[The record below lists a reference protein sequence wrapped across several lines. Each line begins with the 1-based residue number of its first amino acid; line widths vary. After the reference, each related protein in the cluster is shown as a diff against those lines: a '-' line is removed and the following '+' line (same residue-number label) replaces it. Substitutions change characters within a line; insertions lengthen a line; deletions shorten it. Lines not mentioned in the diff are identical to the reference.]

1 MKQLSFMKASFMGD
15 PGNKRYNNHQIAMKG
30 GSYSL
35 AMTGIVLAILVVVN
49 IFASVLP
56 TTLTKYD
63 ISSAKLYSVTSNTKV
78 VVNALKKDVTIYWIV
93 QADAEDDVIE
103 NLLAKYESLSE
114 HIRVV
119 KKNPDVYPAFADQ
132 YTSEEVPNNSLIVE
146 CDDRSRFISY
156 NDIYLTEENMSTYSY
171 DTSFDGE
178 GAVTSAIDYV
188 VTEELPQLYILEG
201 HGEAELSSVFG
212 EQIEKENIETTTF
225 SLLNEDSVPEEA
237 DCVLIYGPTSDI
249 SATEKEIL
257 SEYTAGGGKLMVL
270 AGPLEEGKL
279 ENLYSLLADYDVEVT
294 EGIVVESD
302 REHYAFQAPY
312 ILLPEIGTSE
322 ITEPLIEENYY
333 AIMPIAQGLTV
344 GDTSGAVTEL
354 LTTSETAYSKTAGY
368 DISTYEKEDK
378 DADGPFALAVSID
391 CGNEGQIVWFASAD
405 LLDDTYNSYSS
416 GANLDLGMN
425 TLSSL
430 MGEREAVAIRSKS
443 LSYNYLTISES
454 TSSFLKLLM
463 IGGFPLAFL
472 GAGIY
477 TIVSRRRRQ
486 NEPV

>member
-1 MKQLSFMKASFMGD
+1 MKQLSFVKKSFLEKMK
-15 PGNKRYNNHQIAMKG
+15 NKNYNNYQIAMKG

-56 TTLTKYD
+56 TTLTQYD
-63 ISSAKLYSVTSNTKV
+63 ISSAKLFSISSNTKV

-93 QADAEDDVIE
+93 QADAEDDVIK

-114 HIRVV
+114 HIKVV
-119 KKNPDVYPAFADQ
+119 EKNPDVYPTFTDQ

-146 CDDRSRFISY
+146 CDDRSRFISC

-171 DTSFDGE
+171 DRSFDGE
-178 GAVTSAIDYV
+178 GAITSAIDYV
-188 VTEELPQLYILEG
+188 ATDELPQLYILEG
-201 HGEAELSSVFG
+201 HGETKLSSVFS

-249 SATEKEIL
+249 SAEEKELL
-257 SEYTAGGGKLMVL
+257 SEYAAGGGKLMVL

-279 ENLYSLLADYDVEVT
+279 ENLYNLLADYDVEVT
-294 EGIVVESD
+294 DGIVVESN
-302 REHYAFQAPY
+302 RERYAFQAPY

-344 GDTSGAVTEL
+344 GNTSGAVTEL

-368 DISTYEKEDK
+368 DISTYEKEDG
-378 DADGPFALAVSID
+378 DVDGPFALAVSID

-405 LLDDTYNSYSS
+405 LLDDRYNSYSS
-416 GANLDLGMN
+416 GANLDLGMK
-425 TLSSL
+425 TLSLL

-454 TSSFLKLLM
+454 TSSLLKALM

>member
-1 MKQLSFMKASFMGD
+1 MNRFSFMKKTGD
-15 PGNKRYNNHQIAMKG
+15 ISRSRIALKG

-56 TTLTKYD
+56 TAMTQYD
-63 ISSAKLYSVTSNTKV
+63 ISSTKLYSITSNTKV
-78 VVNALKKDVTIYWIV
+78 VVNALEKDVTIYWIV
-93 QADAEDDVIE
+93 QADKEDDVIE
-103 NLLAKYESLSE
+103 NLLEKYKNLSE
-114 HIRVV
+114 HVKVV
-119 KKNPDVYPAFADQ
+119 KKNPDVYPTFADQ

-178 GAVTSAIDYV
+178 GAITSAIDYV
-188 VTEELPQLYILEG
+188 MSEELPQLYVLEG
-201 HGEAELSSVFG
+201 HGEAELSSVFS
-212 EQIEKENIETTTF
+212 EQIEKENMETTTF

-249 SATEKEIL
+249 SEEEKNML
-257 SEYTAGGGKLMVL
+257 SEYVTGGGKLMVL
-270 AGPLEEGKL
+270 AGPLEEGTL
-279 ENLYSLLADYDVEVT
+279 TNLYSLLNDYNVEVT
-294 EGIVVESD
+294 DGIVVESD

-312 ILLPEIGTSE
+312 ILLPEIKGSG
-322 ITEPLIEENYY
+322 ITDPLIEENSY

-344 GDTSGAVTEL
+344 RNTSDAVTEL
-354 LTTSETAYSKTAGY
+354 LATSETAFSKTAGY
-368 DISTYEKEDK
+368 DVSTYEKEEGDV
-378 DADGPFALAVSID
+378 DGPFALAVSID
-391 CGNEGQIVWFASAD
+391 CGNEGQIVWFSSSN
-405 LLDDTYNSYSS
+405 LLDDMYNSYSS

-430 MGEREAVAIRSKS
+430 IGEREAIAIRSKS

-454 TSSFLKLLM
+454 AASLLKTIM
-463 IGGFPLAFL
+463 IGVFPMVFL

-477 TIVSRRRRQ
+477 TVVSRRRRQ

>member
-1 MKQLSFMKASFMGD
+1 MKQLSFAKAS
-15 PGNKRYNNHQIAMKG
+15 NHNHNQIALKG

-35 AMTGIVLAILVVVN
+35 AVTAIVLAILVVVN
-49 IFASVLP
+49 IFVSVLP
-56 TTLTKYD
+56 STMTQYD
-63 ISSAKLYSVTSNTKV
+63 ISSTKLYSITSNTKV
-78 VVNALKKDVTIYWIV
+78 VVNALKKDVKIYWVV
-93 QADAEDDVIE
+93 QADKEDDVIE
-103 NLLAKYESLSE
+103 NLLAKYEKLSE
-114 HIRVV
+114 HIEVV
-119 KKNPDVYPAFADQ
+119 KKNPDVYPTFADQ

-146 CDDRSRFISY
+146 CGDRSRFISY

-171 DTSFDGE
+171 DRSFDGE

-201 HGEAELSSVFG
+201 HGEAELSSVLSD
-212 EQIEKENIETTTF
+212 QIEKENMETTTF

-249 SATEKEIL
+249 SAEEKDML
-257 SEYTAGGGKLMVL
+257 SEYVTGGGKLMVL
-270 AGPLEEGKL
+270 AGPSKEGSL
-279 ENLYSLLADYDVEVT
+279 ENLYSLLADYNVEVT
-294 EGIVVESD
+294 DGVVVESD

-312 ILLPEIGTSE
+312 ILLPDIGESS
-322 ITEPLIEENYY
+322 ITKPLIDENYY

-344 GDTSGAVTEL
+344 RDTSGAVTEL
-354 LTTSETAYSKTAGY
+354 LTTSETAYSKMAGY
-368 DISTYEKEDK
+368 DISTYEKEDG
-378 DADGPFALAVSID
+378 DIDGPFALAVSVD
-391 CGNEGQIVWFASAD
+391 CGNEGQIVWFASAN
-405 LLDDTYNSYSS
+405 LLDDMYNSYSS

-454 TSSFLKLLM
+454 TSSFLKVLM